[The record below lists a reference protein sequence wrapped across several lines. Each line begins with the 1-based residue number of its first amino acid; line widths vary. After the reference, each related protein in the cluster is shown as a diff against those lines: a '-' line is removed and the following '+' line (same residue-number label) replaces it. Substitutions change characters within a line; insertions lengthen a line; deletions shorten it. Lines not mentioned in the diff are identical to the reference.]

1 MRRNS
6 NWPQMISAFAV
17 GLGAGAA
24 LGMLFAPMS
33 GEDTRDYIGNAAQE
47 GVDDVIASGKKV
59 VRRVRKHVADAT
71 DFANDVAET
80 AEGAFR
86 EARNAS

>member
-6 NWPQMISAFAV
+6 GWPQVISAFAL

-24 LGMLFAPMS
+24 LGVLFAPQS
-33 GEDTRDYIGNAAQE
+33 GEDTRGYITSTAQD
-47 GVDDVIASGKKV
+47 GVDDVIASGRKAA
-59 VRRVRKHVADAT
+59 RRVRKHVADAT

-80 AEGAFR
+80 AEGAFHD
-86 EARNAS
+86 ARNAS

>member
-59 VRRVRKHVADAT
+59 ARRVRKHVADAT
-71 DFANDVAET
+71 DFANDVTET

>member
-59 VRRVRKHVADAT
+59 ARRVRKHVADAT

>member
-6 NWPQMISAFAV
+6 RWPQVISAFAV

-24 LGMLFAPMS
+24 LGVLFAPMS
-33 GEDTRDYIGNAAQE
+33 GEDTRDYISSTAQD
-47 GVDDVIASGKKV
+47 GVDEVIASGRKV
-59 VRRVRKHVADAT
+59 ARRVRKQVAEAT

>member
-33 GEDTRDYIGNAAQE
+33 GEDTRDYIGSTAQE

>member
-6 NWPQMISAFAV
+6 NWPQVISAFAV
-17 GLGAGAA
+17 GVGAGAA
-24 LGMLFAPMS
+24 LGMLFAPLS
-33 GEDTRDYIGNAAQE
+33 GEDTRDYIRSTAQD
-47 GVDDVIASGKKV
+47 GVDDVIAGGKKV
-59 VRRVRKHVADAT
+59 ARRVRKHVADAT

-86 EARNAS
+86 DARNAS